1 MVEMTEINKLP
12 IDGFLIVIVY
22 FKEYKD
28 NTANDTRRSL
38 KSMVKY
44 VRKKQDVDAGDHL
57 FALMKSLD
65 LKYLYSLLAL
75 SDKLEKDD
83 KSYLAGHHISAVIK
97 NPPGGKKG
105 SRAIGAIE
113 MIRYRC
119 DNTEQVRV
127 LYEEIKRWC
136 EKRGWDYEL
145 MFADW
150 IIERR

>member
-1 MVEMTEINKLP
+1 MSKVNKLP
-12 IDGFLIVIVY
+12 IDGFFIVIVY

-38 KSMVKY
+38 KSMVNHIRK
-44 VRKKQDVDAGDHL
+44 RKKQSVEVVDHI

-75 SDKLEKDD
+75 LNKLDDD
-83 KSYLAGHHISAVIK
+83 KDYLVGHHLSAVIK
-97 NPPGGKKG
+97 NPPGGKKA

-113 MIRYRC
+113 MIRYKC
-119 DNTEQVRV
+119 DNIEQVKE

-136 EKRGWDYEL
+136 DKRGWTYEV

-150 IIERR
+150 IIE